1 MKILVMKVPDEW
13 GIEDI
18 QVYHPNFDA
27 PNFGNGNAK
36 EAVEVYPPENN
47 YNLKEVKPD
56 KANPCRWEYYG
67 SPMRLYAVKED
78 K

>member
-36 EAVEVYPPENN
+36 EAVEVKKIN
-47 YNLKEVKPD
+47 KEVLFPEHSWQVNGKTAPV
-56 KANPCRWEYYG
+56 K
-67 SPMRLYAVKED
+67 LYSVKGA